1 MVDVGAKPETLR
13 EAVATAAVK
22 MSRATLALVRRSGG
36 AKGKGDVVAGARLG
50 GPLAGKGDVVAVA
63 RLAGLMAVKRAS
75 DLIPLCHPVRVVGSD
90 VDLTFDAALPGVRV

>member
-1 MVDVGAKPETLR
+1 MAARKRPGPRRAREQPPRLTHVDARGAARMVDVGAKPETLR

-36 AKGKGDVVAGARLG
+36 AKGKGDVVA
-50 GPLAGKGDVVAVA
+50 VA
-63 RLAGLMAVKRAS
+63 RLAWLTAVKRAS

-90 VDLTFDAALPGVRV
+90 V